1 MFEFTLFVDGKTS
14 RIRFQC
20 RYCTNYLEF
29 IQQQFAVWKSVYHW
43 SRCVY
48 FHVYDHDLKVNTE
61 GPAKIFTCYNIFLLF
76 YRYVW
81 ITFKFCRCSVYTYIK
96 LRNASNIPHVIIR
109 SFVEHILKL
118 CLQLPIFFYIW
129 VFNTKAT
136 TYKRKESC

>member
-1 MFEFTLFVDGKTS
+1 M
-14 RIRFQC
+14 
-20 RYCTNYLEF
+20 EF

-43 SRCVY
+43 CRCVY

-118 CLQLPIFFYIW
+118 CLQLPIFFIYEYLIP
-129 VFNTKAT
+129 KQQPL
-136 TYKRKESC
+136 KEKNHAKELC